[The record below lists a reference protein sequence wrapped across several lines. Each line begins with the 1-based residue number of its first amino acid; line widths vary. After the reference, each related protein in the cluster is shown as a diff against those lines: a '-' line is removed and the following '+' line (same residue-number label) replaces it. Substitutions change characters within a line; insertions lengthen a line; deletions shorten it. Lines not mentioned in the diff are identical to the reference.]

1 MMWKLLA
8 LLIAVMIPIFE
19 GLDVDDAQYLIEDD
33 KKQFFVAK
41 VGPDEL
47 HKAKANQKKKST
59 KDEDVND
66 EDIEKFVKDMFTQ
79 KSGDYADEVK
89 AETETFIIHEE

>member
-1 MMWKLLA
+1 MLYFETD
-8 LLIAVMIPIFE
+8 LIFAC
-19 GLDVDDAQYLIEDD
+19 L
-33 KKQFFVAK
+33 

-79 KSGDYADEVK
+79 KSGDYSDDVK
-89 AETETFIIHEE
+89 EETFIIQEERQAPIQGCTIKMEN